1 MDFNTFDAIVIS
13 ITLLLAIKGFFSG
26 FIKEIAG
33 LIGIAGGVFLGS
45 LYYHQVGIYIN
56 DNIFK
61 VPNESAI
68 NVVGF
73 VSVFILTWLF
83 VILIG
88 LMLTKILS
96 AMKLGILDRIG
107 GLIFSAGKFFLIVSV
122 IVTMLS
128 QIEALKLNKYAK
140 NSITYPYLIKT
151 GKFLIHIK
159 PEDMQ
164 KQIND
169 VKQKVSE
176 KISPTIKK
184 TIEETKD
191 KVADTISKEVKPQ
204 IEKAVQK
211 ATKGE

>member
-1 MDFNTFDAIVIS
+1 MDFNTFDAIIIS
-13 ITLLLAIKGFFSG
+13 VTLLLAIKGFFTG
-26 FIKEIAG
+26 FIKEMAG

-45 LYYHQVGIYIN
+45 LYYHQAGVYIN
-56 DNIFK
+56 ENIFK

-68 NVVGF
+68 NLVGF

-83 VILIG
+83 ALLVGIILI
-88 LMLTKILS
+88 KILS
-96 AMKLGILDRIG
+96 VMKLGIIDRLAG
-107 GLIFSAGKFFLIVSV
+107 VVFSAGKFFVIISV

-128 QIEALKLNKYAK
+128 EIEALNIKKYAK

-164 KQIND
+164 KQIDD

-184 TIEETKD
+184 TIEETKE
-191 KVADTISKEVKPQ
+191 KVADSIAKEVKPQ
-204 IEKAVQK
+204 IQK
-211 ATKGE
+211 AIDKAKGE